1 MPRLATNYPKR
12 MASTTR
18 VGPRETLE
26 FVANSRIATRKKRN
40 GARGHT
46 HPEAEEATNSS
57 ANHPLHTHLR
67 RPRKQYHK
75 AIPAVGPVRGTPLSK
90 RKTSRHGI
98 LFSQDVRRAMTD
110 RDLRRAVARRTVAV
124 LPTMLTLGNVVCGF
138 GAITFAGR
146 WTGYDPAT
154 SLFVASCLIFLAMV
168 FDALDGSAARRL
180 KQTSEFGAQ
189 LDSLCDAISFGAAP
203 ALLMLQLADGYHP
216 RILWLVA
223 VLYVICAVLRLA
235 RFNVESGDA
244 SKADRSFCGL
254 PSPAAAGTVASFPL
268 MVFGL
273 KSLDITAQDI
283 LWDGFN
289 AWVDWVVARS
299 LPVITLLVACLMV
312 SRVRFPDTV
321 RYFVRGRHNVAY
333 LIKVVFA
340 VAVIFVMPQFAVPLL
355 FGWYTFSTPVVALW
369 QRCFRPPVAIAEEV
383 PVERPRVE
391 EA

>member
-1 MPRLATNYPKR
+1 MSSKTQRIIGWVLSGIISAFLIVASGVPK
-12 MASTTR
+12 
-18 VGPRETLE
+18 
-26 FVANSRIATRKKRN
+26 
-40 GARGHT
+40 
-46 HPEAEEATNSS
+46 
-57 ANHPLHTHLR
+57 
-67 RPRKQYHK
+67 
-75 AIPAVGPVRGTPLSK
+75 
-90 RKTSRHGI
+90 
-98 LFSQDVRRAMTD
+98 
-110 RDLRRAVARRTVAV
+110 
-124 LPTMLTLGNVVCGF
+124 LTGNVPADMLEKLGF
-138 GAITFAGR
+138 TADT
-146 WTGYDPAT
+146 
-154 SLFVASCLIFLAMV
+154 IFKIGIV
-168 FDALDGSAARRL
+168 
-180 KQTSEFGAQ
+180 EV
-189 LDSLCDAISFGAAP
+189 
-203 ALLMLQLADGYHP
+203 
-216 RILWLVA
+216 LVA
-223 VLYVICAVLRLA
+223 VLYVICTVLRLA
-235 RFNVESGDA
+235 RFNVESGDS

-369 QRCFRPPVAIAEEV
+369 QRCFRPQVAIAEEV